1 MSFADAIRTC
11 FSKYA
16 TFSGR
21 ARRSE
26 FWYFVLLTF
35 IVGVVLGIVA
45 AVLMA
50 GSIASDSEALAS
62 GMTSLPAGVMVV
74 YGIAAVFNL
83 AVLLPFL
90 AVSVRRLHDTD
101 RSGGFWFLNLIPF
114 VGGIIVLVFYCLA
127 GTVGP
132 NRFGADPKGS
142 PVGAA
147 APARVNA

>member
-132 NRFGADPKGS
+132 NRFGADPKGA
-142 PVGAA
+142 PVAA
-147 APARVNA
+147 GAPARVNA